1 MASQSRYMNFCD
13 CRFYKRGKKPI
24 KQLSLAIEYVFKLIF
39 IGLPFGITPHGST
52 LLRGEMT
59 LQPSFFELEDQFL
72 LNFVLNDI
80 KE

>member
-13 CRFYKRGKKPI
+13 CRFYKRGKKTI
-24 KQLSLAIEYVFKLIF
+24 KRLSLAVEYVYKLIF

-59 LQPSFFELEDQFL
+59 FNQAFS
-72 LNFVLNDI
+72 N
-80 KE
+80 